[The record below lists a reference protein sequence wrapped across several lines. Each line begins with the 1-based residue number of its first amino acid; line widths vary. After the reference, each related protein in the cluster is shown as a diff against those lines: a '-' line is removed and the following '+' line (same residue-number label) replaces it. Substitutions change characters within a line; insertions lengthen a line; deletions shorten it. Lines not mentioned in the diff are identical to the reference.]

1 MKIEDDKGL
10 LGANW
15 FVILVSALIAWA
27 TVLTVAIT
35 FLRAIV
41 GTHPSWWW
49 AIGPLLL
56 AFVIYVVHVVYG
68 LIFAPRYNPGLHERL
83 GIHEEEDDRDA

>member
-41 GTHPSWWW
+41 GTHPSWW
-49 AIGPLLL
+49 
-56 AFVIYVVHVVYG
+56 
-68 LIFAPRYNPGLHERL
+68 
-83 GIHEEEDDRDA
+83 